1 MTPIFF
7 SLPSPLGSSPPLP
20 PLSSPFPSSPNPLA
34 FLFFCAS
41 LSFSSR
47 LPLPL
52 PSLFLSYSSL
62 SLPSSS
68 LFASPLF
75 PLAFLFLVSFSP
87 HLPFLVSSSFS
98 LYVPSYRS
106 SRASPSSNYF
116 RNAFPSSLFPFL
128 LLDSPSPHSAYLCL
142 FSSSLPFPSRPQS
155 FHLSFFLFPLPVVS
169 PSARVTVP
177 SSTFLPSPYSLA
189 SSFPHETPP
198 LSPPLPF
205 PSFGHRHCTPSPLL
219 PLTSYTLTLSPV
231 TPFSHLT
238 SSHLT
243 STPLPLI

>member
-1 MTPIFF
+1 MTPISF

-75 PLAFLFLVSFSP
+75 PLVFLFLVSFSP
-87 HLPFLVSSSFS
+87 HLPFLVSSSLS

-128 LLDSPSPHSAYLCL
+128 LLDSPSPHSAYLCF

-155 FHLSFFLFPLPVVS
+155 FHLFF
-169 PSARVTVP
+169 
-177 SSTFLPSPYSLA
+177 
-189 SSFPHETPP
+189 SSFPFLSYPLPLESPFPRLPFSPHPIPWHPHSLTKLLPFLLLSHSPHLVTVIAPPHLFFPSPHILSPFP
-198 LSPPLPF
+198 LSPLSLTSPHPISPQLPF
-205 PSFGHRHCTPSPLL
+205 P
-219 PLTSYTLTLSPV
+219 
-231 TPFSHLT
+231 
-238 SSHLT
+238 
-243 STPLPLI
+243 